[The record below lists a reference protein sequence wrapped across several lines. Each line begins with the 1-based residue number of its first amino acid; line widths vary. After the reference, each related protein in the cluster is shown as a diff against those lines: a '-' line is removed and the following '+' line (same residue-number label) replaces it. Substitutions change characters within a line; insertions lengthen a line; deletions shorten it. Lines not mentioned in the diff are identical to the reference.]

1 MAVIYKNFRSVVLN
15 SGPLILLYYLS
26 ISEIDTQFSNLFEI
40 LSFNLQII
48 IIYYWF
54 LKDASILGSGH
65 VFLAGIIN
73 DVVMG
78 LPLGLSSIS
87 YLIVA
92 FIATYIKNVTVN
104 FSLFTDW
111 FTFILAIFFSN
122 LSTMILLSNWSD
134 IIITYTDLFY
144 NAFFTFLFYPALWL
158 IFDVYKKLM
167 VVRDD

>member
-111 FTFILAIFFSN
+111 FTFLLAIFFSN
-122 LSTMILLSNWSD
+122 LSTMILLSKWSD
-134 IIITYTDLFY
+134 IVITYMIYFIMLSSHFCFTQ
-144 NAFFTFLFYPALWL
+144 FFVNF
-158 IFDVYKKLM
+158 
-167 VVRDD
+167 